1 MRLLVLETRPEV
13 QAMMQSVLHHAGF
26 ELYVVE
32 NEQALWEHLQA
43 GAIALVV
50 LGFNGVPGISLGLC
64 AGIRARSN
72 VPLIVLASRVAEEDL
87 VAAFEAGAD
96 DHVSEPIS
104 PRVFIARVRAVL
116 RRCQPMEIRAV
127 DTGSLHLDVLAGTVR
142 FAGAA
147 PVRLTPM
154 EVKALQLLARNA
166 GRTVT
171 TETMMTYLWG
181 RVSARE
187 RRTLKQLI
195 YRLRAKLELNAATP
209 QLLLTTP
216 GAGYRLVVD

>member
-1 MRLLVLETRPEV
+1 MQLLVLETRPEV
-13 QAMMQSVLHHAGF
+13 QAMMRSVLQQAGY
-26 ELYVVE
+26 ELIVVE
-32 NEQALWEHLQA
+32 QEQAMWDHLR
-43 GAIALVV
+43 GDSIGLVV

-64 AGIRARSN
+64 AGIRARSS
-72 VPLIVLASRVAEEDL
+72 VPLMLLASRFAEEDL
-87 VAAFEAGAD
+87 VAAFDAGAD
-96 DHVSEPIS
+96 DYVLEPVS

-116 RRCQPMEIRAV
+116 RRCQPMDIRAV
-127 DTGSLHLDVLAGTVR
+127 DTGSLHLDVLTGTVR
-142 FAGAA
+142 CAGAA

-171 TETMMTYLWG
+171 TETMMTCLWG

-195 YRLRAKLELNAATP
+195 YRLRAKLELNASAP
-209 QLLLTTP
+209 QLLQTTP
-216 GAGYRLVVD
+216 GAGYRLMVD